1 LGGTNPFV
9 ASAASAIAGRPY
21 GHSRR
26 SNKAHASTA
35 DSARGYGTPQAGQP
49 LKVVRMENLDG
60 LVIDAHLP
68 RPIDAS
74 ADCGPRSPGSLG
86 VNRRV
91 GSCSAPFHQR
101 TAPVSACANGS
112 KRPSRGSRRPPDRT
126 AGQKRTRFQDWERAR
141 AFPFAAPAYNRAR
154 LPKRCDEEA
163 VLKAKRATSLETLD
177 APGYSGFLT
186 QDLLNRIERRLNSRS
201 QARHSIGQQHRR
213 DACWAC
219 PRRRLLEQKNP
230 LDQRK
235 SSSD

>member
-49 LKVVRMENLDG
+49 LKVVRVENLDG
-60 LVIDAHLP
+60 LVIDAYLR
-68 RPIDAS
+68 RPMDAS
-74 ADCGPRSPGSLG
+74 GDCGPRSPGSLG

-126 AGQKRTRFQDWERAR
+126 PDRREPDSKIGSALGLSPSRLQPIIAR
-141 AFPFAAPAYNRAR
+141 GCRSAVTKKPFS
-154 LPKRCDEEA
+154 K
-163 VLKAKRATSLETLD
+163 
-177 APGYSGFLT
+177 
-186 QDLLNRIERRLNSRS
+186 LNGRRL
-201 QARHSIGQQHRR
+201 
-213 DACWAC
+213 
-219 PRRRLLEQKNP
+219 
-230 LDQRK
+230 
-235 SSSD
+235 

>member
-1 LGGTNPFV
+1 
-9 ASAASAIAGRPY
+9 
-21 GHSRR
+21 
-26 SNKAHASTA
+26 
-35 DSARGYGTPQAGQP
+35 
-49 LKVVRMENLDG
+49 M
-60 LVIDAHLP
+60 
-68 RPIDAS
+68 DAS
-74 ADCGPRSPGSLG
+74 GDCGPRSPGSLG

-91 GSCSAPFHQR
+91 GSWSAPFHQR

-112 KRPSRGSRRPPDRT
+112 KRPSRGSRRPPDRREPDSKIGS
-126 AGQKRTRFQDWERAR
+126 APGL
-141 AFPFAAPAYNRAR
+141 FPFAAPAYNRAR

-186 QDLLNRIERRLNSRS
+186 HDLLNRIERSLNSRS
-201 QARHSIGQQHRR
+201 QARHSIGRQHRR
-213 DACWAC
+213 DACRAC